1 MHNLTPAELVDMG
14 ICPTCYDRQHGHCL
28 YGDPAV
34 RKLYEND
41 LFECL
46 LTGNPRAPGH
56 RIISTKEHYKD
67 MMDLPD
73 DLCREIYSFARRTM
87 VALKE
92 VYGAESVYLCT
103 MCDGPMNHFHVQ
115 LIPRYGYEQRGSS
128 NFVKERLCYVE
139 DREKL
144 FKMRKKLNSDL

>member
-1 MHNLTPAELVDMG
+1 MQNLTPAELVDFA
-14 ICPTCYDRQHGHCL
+14 ICPTCYDRENGHCL
-28 YGDPAV
+28 YGDPAE
-34 RKLYEND
+34 RMLHEND

-46 LTGNPRAPGH
+46 LIGNPRAPGH
-56 RIISTKEHYKD
+56 TIISTKEHYKD

-73 DLCREIYSFARRTM
+73 DLCREIYSIARRTM

-128 NFVKERLCYVE
+128 NFVKERRCYVE